1 MHPDI
6 AVVGGGIIGTAVA
19 REVARTGSRVVLLER
34 GDVGREASWAAAGL
48 LTPIHIADYPAP
60 LADLCV
66 RAAGLWPAF
75 AADLHDV
82 EFRTNGVLMLARD
95 EIDRQAINAISAFR
109 RTHGQPVEPVDVPRE
124 LESVLDPALRGGL
137 LIPGIAQVRNN
148 RVPRAL
154 AESAAKLGVDVR
166 PNCEVTGFMRVPGR
180 ITGVKT
186 SRGDV
191 IARET
196 IVCSGAWGADLLE
209 TVGVRV
215 DLHPVRGQIVLL
227 DGPPDL
233 VRRVFLWGDRYV
245 VPRADGRLLVGT
257 TMEESGFDKRT
268 TAAGVAAIL
277 ARAIEVAP
285 GLAGLPVITSWAGL
299 RPATRDRLPYIGRPP
314 GLDGLV
320 LATGMYRNGVLLAP
334 LIARLV
340 CELLAGSPSLDL
352 GPFRVER

>member
-1 MHPDI
+1 VHPDI
-6 AVVGGGIIGTAVA
+6 AVVGGGITGAAVA
-19 REVARTGSRVVLLER
+19 RELARAGRRVVLLER
-34 GDVGREASWAAAGL
+34 GEIGREASWAAAGL
-48 LTPIHIADYPAP
+48 LTPIHLADYPAP

-66 RAAGLWPAF
+66 RAADLWPAF
-75 AADLHDV
+75 AADLRDV

-95 EIDRQAINAISAFR
+95 EHDRQAIDAITAFR
-109 RTHGQPVEPVDVPRE
+109 RSRGQPVEPVDTPRE
-124 LESVLDPALRGGL
+124 LESVLDPALRGGV

-154 AESAAKLGVDVR
+154 LDSAGIDVR
-166 PNCEVTGFMRVPGR
+166 PDCEVTGFMRVPGR

-196 IVCSGAWGADLLE
+196 ILCSGAWGADLLDA
-209 TVGVRV
+209 VGVRIH
-215 DLHPVRGQIVLL
+215 LHPVRGQIVLL

-245 VPRADGRLLVGT
+245 VPRADGKLLVGT
-257 TMEESGFDKRT
+257 TVEESGFDKRT
-268 TAAGVAAIL
+268 TASGVADIL

-285 GLAGLPVITSWAGL
+285 GLAGLPVVTSWAGL
-299 RPATRDRLPYIGRPP
+299 RPATRDRLPYLGRPP

-320 LATGMYRNGVLLAP
+320 LATGMYRNGILLAP
-334 LIARLV
+334 LVARLV
-340 CELLAGSPSLDL
+340 AELLAGSPSLDTS
-352 GPFRVER
+352 PFRIDR